1 MKDYVVW
8 GLAALVGYFIGKE
21 HGAKTEV
28 VAGDPR
34 FYTPSPGE
42 IMRKAALDSHLE
54 DVKANQNADNIPIQ
68 NFEKE
73 LTDQAAIN

>member
-21 HGAKTEV
+21 HGAKAEL
-28 VAGDPR
+28 VADQ
-34 FYTPSPGE
+34 
-42 IMRKAALDSHLE
+42 KAIGVNGGVLVPHLE
-54 DVKANQNADNIPIQ
+54 DVSANKNADNITIQ

-73 LTDQAAIN
+73 LSDQAAIN

>member
-21 HGAKTEV
+21 HGAKAEL
-28 VAGDPR
+28 VADQQAIGVGGGVLVP
-34 FYTPSPGE
+34 
-42 IMRKAALDSHLE
+42 HLE
-54 DVKANQNADNIPIQ
+54 DVSANKNADNITIQ

>member
-21 HGAKTEV
+21 HGAKAEL
-28 VAGDPR
+28 VADQ
-34 FYTPSPGE
+34 
-42 IMRKAALDSHLE
+42 KAIAVNGGVLVPHLE
-54 DVKANQNADNIPIQ
+54 DVSANKNADNITIQ

-73 LTDQAAIN
+73 LSDQAAIN